1 MQIRTVTFN
10 SARLYE
16 AILMLCGS
24 EVQRKDMLDHP
35 LLQRYLIMR
44 AIKLH
49 GETKRGALQMSSV
62 SFEIVISDLRRGW
75 FTRKS
80 C

>member
-1 MQIRTVTFN
+1 
-10 SARLYE
+10 
-16 AILMLCGS
+16 
-24 EVQRKDMLDHP
+24 MLDHP